1 MLRRLLP
8 DRFLLTLIAT
18 IVLAS
23 LLPAT
28 GGWLTAIGWVSN
40 AAIVLLFFLHGARLS
55 PQAVAD
61 GARRWRLQ
69 GAILLFGYGAVP
81 LAGLAA
87 ATALAGW
94 WQPGLV
100 MGLIF
105 LAVLPT
111 TVQSSIAYASIANGN
126 VAASVIASAASN
138 LIGVVLAPALF
149 ALLAATTM
157 GGVSLSGV
165 GTIAL
170 LLLAPFAAGQLL
182 RRPVAP
188 VIARHKTT
196 AGLLDKT
203 TIVLAVY
210 VAFSAA
216 VTEGLWSRV
225 SPGELAAVAGVALV
239 LLLAAMAG
247 AWMVGGL
254 MRLDHADRATFLFAA
269 SHKSL
274 ATGAP
279 MARVLFPPAVAGFVI
294 LPLMIYHQL
303 QLMLS
308 AIVAARLAAREQAR
322 STGVSAT

>member
-8 DRFLLTLIAT
+8 DRFLLVLVGT
-18 IVLAS
+18 VGLAS
-23 LLPAT
+23 LLPAS
-28 GGWLTAIGWVSN
+28 GRGLTAITWISN

-55 PQAVAD
+55 PQAVLD

-69 GAILLFGYGAVP
+69 GAILLFGYLALP
-81 LAGLAA
+81 LVGTLFAQI
-87 ATALAGW
+87 LAGW

-100 MGLIF
+100 MGIVF

-111 TVQSSIAYASIANGN
+111 TVQSSIAYASIAGGN
-126 VAASVIASAASN
+126 VAASVVAAAASN
-138 LIGVVLAPALF
+138 LIGVVLTPALF
-149 ALLAATTM
+149 ALLAASAM
-157 GGVSLSGV
+157 GAVSLSGV
-165 GTIAL
+165 GKVAML
-170 LLLAPFAAGQLL
+170 LLLPFATGQLL

-188 VIARHKTT
+188 VIARHKAA
-196 AGLLDKT
+196 AGYADKT

-210 VAFSAA
+210 VAFSGA

-225 SPGELAAVAGVALV
+225 SPGEIAAVAGIAALLLLLV
-239 LLLAAMAG
+239 LAMAG
-247 AWMVGGL
+247 AWTLGGAMGL
-254 MRLDHADRATFLFAA
+254 GRADRASFLFAA

-279 MARVLFPPAVAGFVI
+279 MARVLFPAATAGFVI

-308 AIVAARLAAREQAR
+308 AVVAARLAAATP
-322 STGVSAT
+322 STSVS

>member
-8 DRFLLTLIAT
+8 DRFLLVLIAT
-18 IVLAS
+18 VVLAS

-28 GGWLTAIGWVSN
+28 GRWLTLIGWVSN

-55 PQAVAD
+55 PQAVLD

-69 GAILLFGYGAVP
+69 GAILLFGYGVIP
-81 LAGLAA
+81 LVGLAA
-87 ATALAGW
+87 AHLLQGW
-94 WQPGLV
+94 WQPGLIL
-100 MGLIF
+100 GLIF

-111 TVQSSIAYASIANGN
+111 TVQSSIAYASIAGGN
-126 VAASVIASAASN
+126 VVASVIASAASN
-138 LIGVVLAPALF
+138 LLGVVLAPALF
-149 ALLAATTM
+149 ALLAASAM

-165 GTIAL
+165 GRIAAL
-170 LLLAPFAAGQLL
+170 LLLPFALGQLL

-188 VIARHKTT
+188 VIARHKAV
-196 AGLLDKT
+196 AGYMDKI

-210 VAFSAA
+210 VAFSGA
-216 VTEGLWSRV
+216 VTEGLWHRV
-225 SPGELAAVAGVALV
+225 SPAEIAAVAAVALT
-239 LLLAAMAG
+239 LLVAAMAG
-247 AWMVGGL
+247 AWMLGGA
-254 MRLDHADRATFLFAA
+254 MRLGHADRASFLFAA

-279 MARVLFPPAVAGFVI
+279 MARVLFPPALAGFVI

-308 AIVAARLAAREQAR
+308 AIVAARL
-322 STGVSAT
+322 STGVSDE

>member
-8 DRFLLTLIAT
+8 DRFLLVLILT
-18 IVLAS
+18 VVVAS

-40 AAIVLLFFLHGARLS
+40 AAIVILFFLHGARLS
-55 PQAVAD
+55 PQAVLD

-69 GAILLFGYGAVP
+69 AAILLFGYAAVP

-87 ATALAGW
+87 AHALTPL

-100 MGLIF
+100 LGLIF

-111 TVQSSIAYASIANGN
+111 TVQSSIAYASIAGGN

-138 LIGVVLAPALF
+138 LLGVVLAPALF
-149 ALLAATTM
+149 ALLAASAM
-157 GGVSLSGV
+157 GGVSLAGV
-165 GTIAL
+165 GKIAL
-170 LLLAPFAAGQLL
+170 LLLLPFAMGQLL

-188 VIARHKTT
+188 VIARHKTV
-196 AGLLDKT
+196 AGYMDKT

-210 VAFSAA
+210 VAFSGA
-216 VTEGLWSRV
+216 VTEGLWQRV
-225 SPGELAAVAGVALV
+225 SPGEIAAVAAVTLV

-254 MRLDHADRATFLFAA
+254 MKLDHADRASFLFAA

-279 MARVLFPPAVAGFVI
+279 MARVLFPPALAGFVI

-308 AIVAARLAAREQAR
+308 AVVAARLAGR
-322 STGVSAT
+322 STGVSDQ